1 MKLSNKEKIIKKL
14 IEIGKTLSVSESCT
28 GGKIS
33 SEITKISGVS
43 EIFLSSMIVYSNKSK
58 SKFLKIDK
66 KTIDKY
72 GAVSEKTAKLMA
84 RNCLKINNS
93 DFAISTTGIAGPS
106 GATKNKPIGLVFIG
120 IASKKRT
127 YVYKFRFKGSRI
139 SIQNKITKKAFEL
152 FYKILK

>member
-1 MKLSNKEKIIKKL
+1 MKLSNKKKIIKKL
-14 IEIGKTLSVSESCT
+14 LNLDKTLSISESCT

-43 EIFLSSMIVYSNKSK
+43 KIFLSSIVTYSNKSK
-58 SKFLKIDK
+58 TKLLKIDK
-66 KTIDKY
+66 KVLDKH
-72 GAVSEKTAKLMA
+72 GAVSEKIARLMA

-106 GATKNKPIGLVFIG
+106 GATKNKPVGLTFIG
-120 IASKKRT
+120 IASKNKT
-127 YVYKFRFKGSRI
+127 YVYRFKFKGSRI
-139 SIQNKITKKAFEL
+139 SIQNKITKKTFEL

>member
-120 IASKKRT
+120 IA
-127 YVYKFRFKGSRI
+127 
-139 SIQNKITKKAFEL
+139 
-152 FYKILK
+152 